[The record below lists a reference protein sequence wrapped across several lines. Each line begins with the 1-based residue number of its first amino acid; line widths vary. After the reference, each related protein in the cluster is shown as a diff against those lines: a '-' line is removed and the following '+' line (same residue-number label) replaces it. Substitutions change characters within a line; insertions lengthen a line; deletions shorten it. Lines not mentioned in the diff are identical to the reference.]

1 MPATPSS
8 STRRTRARGAA
19 SGGARRHEV
28 RLRRRSVQV
37 QSGEVRYRYTHAIE
51 NRGLLSE
58 RRISITFRQNAFDGY
73 HC

>member
-1 MPATPSS
+1 M
-8 STRRTRARGAA
+8 
-19 SGGARRHEV
+19 

-51 NRGLLSE
+51 NRGLLSD
-58 RRISITFRQNAFDGY
+58 RRISIAFRQNGDGY